1 MKKLI
6 WVLNIIQFLIVYF
19 LVFWL
24 LQAGFIVYPGP
35 SGLSI
40 EGLWPAISIGIAG
53 IPWRYYKRFSLFIMS
68 KRMKAPAEE
77 VVTEEASYNKEN
89 KELSLSKTKSTG
101 VLNTFFFGYLS
112 LKWCRLVRTLFVL
125 PSIIYMWIVCD
136 KTFPRCATGPSGTYV
151 NNVLILD
158 PCERL
163 IPMDYR
169 EFFISTSFLLLIP
182 LLSWVI
188 KPFVVKED

>member
-53 IPWRYYKRFSLFIMS
+53 IPWRYYKRFSLFIIS

-77 VVTEEASYNKEN
+77 VVTEEASITNERKD
-89 KELSLSKTKSTG
+89 LSQSKIKSSG

-112 LKWCRLVRTLFVL
+112 LKWMRLVRTLFIL
-125 PSIIYMWIVCD
+125 
-136 KTFPRCATGPSGTYV
+136 FL
-151 NNVLILD
+151 VLIPFYLD
-158 PCERL
+158 KRL
-163 IPMDYR
+163 FYYAEIGWSNTTYFSGNSP
-169 EFFISTSFLLLIP
+169 EILFFTRLHADTVSIMLLFLFAVALS
-182 LLSWVI
+182 SWVI
-188 KPFVVKED
+188 KPFVVKD

>member
-1 MKKLI
+1 MKILI

-24 LQAGFIVYPGP
+24 LHVGIIVYPGP

-77 VVTEEASYNKEN
+77 VVTEEASITNERKD
-89 KELSLSKTKSTG
+89 LSQSKTKSSG

-112 LKWCRLVRTLFVL
+112 LKWMRLVR
-125 PSIIYMWIVCD
+125 S
-136 KTFPRCATGPSGTYV
+136 
-151 NNVLILD
+151 
-158 PCERL
+158 
-163 IPMDYR
+163 
-169 EFFISTSFLLLIP
+169 LLLLLYVP
-182 LLSWVI
+182 LWAISSYTIIFNGADYVIICLIILFATTFLIGLASWII

>member
-1 MKKLI
+1 MKILI

-24 LQAGFIVYPGP
+24 LHAGIIVYPGP
-35 SGLSI
+35 SDLSL

-68 KRMKAPAEE
+68 KRMKASVEE
-77 VVTEEASYNKEN
+77 VIAEEASITNER
-89 KELSLSKTKSTG
+89 KELSQSKTKSAG

-112 LKWCRLVRTLFVL
+112 LKWMRLVRTLFVL
-125 PSIIYMWIVCD
+125 PSIFWLWFVCD
-136 KTFPRCATGPSGTYV
+136 ETFPRCDTGRSGTWV

-158 PCERL
+158 PCERM
-163 IPMDYR
+163 IPMDY
-169 EFFISTSFLLLIP
+169 EDFFIMTSFLLLIP

>member
-1 MKKLI
+1 MKILI
-6 WVLNIIQFLIVYF
+6 WFLNIIQFLIVYL

-24 LQAGFIVYPGP
+24 LHAGIIGGLGP
-35 SGLSI
+35 SGLSL

-89 KELSLSKTKSTG
+89 KELSLSKAKSAG
-101 VLNTFFFGYLS
+101 VLNTFFFGYFS

-125 PSIIYMWIVCD
+125 PSIFYLWLVCVE
-136 KTFPRCATGPSGTYV
+136 TFPHCNSRTGTTV
-151 NNVLILD
+151 NNVTIWE
-158 PCERL
+158 CNQM
-163 IPMDYR
+163 IPMDY
-169 EFFISTSFLLLIP
+169 EGFFILTSFLLLIP